1 MKRTLV
7 TLVVGLA
14 LVSGAAAWAAS
25 PAEGAD
31 PFAGRLFAPEE
42 IIKHQTAIG
51 LSAEQRQSLIAEVT
65 QAQAD
70 FLPAQMEMAG
80 HAEEL
85 MRLLDGPRVDEAA
98 ALAVA
103 SRVMEL
109 ESQIK
114 RRHLELAIR
123 LKNLLDE
130 SQQARLAEL
139 RKAE

>member
-1 MKRTLV
+1 
-7 TLVVGLA
+7 
-14 LVSGAAAWAAS
+14 
-25 PAEGAD
+25 
-31 PFAGRLFAPEE
+31 
-42 IIKHQTAIG
+42 
-51 LSAEQRQSLIAEVT
+51 
-65 QAQAD
+65 
-70 FLPAQMEMAG
+70 MEMAG

-130 SQQARLAEL
+130 SQQTRLAEL